1 MNKARRKRIED
12 IYGKLSNIKLLLSK
26 IGDEEESA
34 LNNMPE
40 NLQSS
45 DKYMEMEDSYE
56 LIVSAVDHIETAQY
70 KLKEVYSDE
79 LQL

>member
-1 MNKARRKRIED
+1 MNKTRRKRIED

-40 NLQSS
+40 NL
-45 DKYMEMEDSYE
+45 
-56 LIVSAVDHIETAQY
+56 
-70 KLKEVYSDE
+70 
-79 LQL
+79 